1 MTLPIEKADSGQL
14 YGRALAEM
22 ISDAMAERA
31 FTCCAAS
38 ILRPGAPP
46 IRLFSGIMNPE
57 EAAGGVEPAP
67 IRREVLFDLAS
78 LTKPLA
84 TTILALIALDRG
96 GLRLD
101 DEAVKF
107 LPEARGLRNGASLR
121 DLLRHSAG
129 LPAIPALQAAFPDP
143 SRTDRDKAIAR
154 LCAIEAVGRP
164 GKVVEYSC
172 TGFLLLGLI
181 LERIGGRRLASLF
194 RDEVASPLGL
204 DGREGRG
211 LATFC
216 PPEPL
221 HATCVPT
228 EICPWR
234 KTRVRGAVHD
244 ESSYC
249 LGGDGGNAGLF
260 ADLAA
265 AERLFTVFSDGGG
278 ILPEALA
285 HEARLLQTAG
295 MGEPRGLGF
304 QLSFIVGKIDSYGHT
319 GFTGT
324 SIGGFGLDSEPRD
337 SVLGILLANRVYY
350 GREDTLEKIRSLRS
364 SFYGSMAKAFDG
376 LNRGSGHGNAIE

>member
-1 MTLPIEKADSGQL
+1 MSFPIGKGVLPNGS
-14 YGRALAEM
+14 ALAGM
-22 ISDAMAERA
+22 ISDAISARA

-38 ILRPGAPP
+38 VLNPGAPP
-46 IRLFSGIMNPE
+46 IRLFSGIMDPE
-57 EAAGGVEPAP
+57 EASGLDGPAP
-67 IRREVLFDLAS
+67 IRRDALFDLAS

-96 GLRLD
+96 GLGLD
-101 DEAVKF
+101 DEAAKY
-107 LPEARGLRNGASLR
+107 LPEARGLMNGSTLR

-129 LPAIPALQAAFPDP
+129 LPAIPALQVDFPDP
-143 SRTDRDKAIAR
+143 GRVDRDKAVAR
-154 LCAIEAVGRP
+154 LCAIDAAESP
-164 GKVVEYSC
+164 GKSVVYSC
-172 TGFLLLGLI
+172 TGFLLLGMI
-181 LERIGGRRLASLF
+181 LERIGGRRLSGLF

-216 PPEPL
+216 PPEAL
-221 HATCVPT
+221 RGACVPT

-234 KTRVRGAVHD
+234 KTRVRGVVHD

-265 AERLFTVFSDGGG
+265 VERLFSVFLDGGG
-278 ILPEALA
+278 IIPEALA
-285 HEARLLQTAG
+285 REARLLQTAG

-304 QLSFIVGKIDSYGHT
+304 QLSFIEGTMDSYGHT

-324 SIGGFGLDSEPRD
+324 SIGGFDQGSDPRD
-337 SVLGILLANRVYY
+337 GVLGILLANRIYY
-350 GREDTLEKIRSLRS
+350 GREGTLEKIRSLRS
-364 SFYGSMAKAFDG
+364 DFYGTMARISYGPD
-376 LNRGSGHGNAIE
+376 RGSGHGSAIE